1 MAVNV
6 YEGMYIFDPG
16 RFARDAAGVSGKIE
30 KMVNEAGGELLV
42 SRLWEERRLAYP
54 IKGNRKGTYWLTYF
68 RADSQ
73 QLTGMNRQCEIS
85 DDVMRHLIIKIDDR
99 IVDALV
105 SHAQGSPA
113 ATKADGNG
121 KAADKDKA
129 ADKAKAADKDKAADK
144 NKAADKDEALD
155 VEVADDV
162 EPVAV
167 TGEEVGE

>member
-30 KMVNEAGGELLV
+30 KMINEAGGELLV

-85 DDVMRHLIIKIDDR
+85 DDVMRHLFIKIDDR

-113 ATKADGNG
+113 ATKAGDNG
-121 KAADKDKA
+121 KAADEGATIADDGGKA
-129 ADKAKAADKDKAADK
+129 ADEGATSDAEKAG
-144 NKAADKDEALD
+144 D
-155 VEVADDV
+155 VES
-162 EPVAV
+162 VAV
-167 TGEEVGE
+167 TGEETGE

>member
-6 YEGMYIFDPG
+6 YEGMFIFDPG

-85 DDVMRHLIIKIDDR
+85 DDVMRHLFIKIDDR

-113 ATKADGNG
+113 TDKADDDK
-121 KAADKDKA
+121 KAADKGA
-129 ADKAKAADKDKAADK
+129 TADEETAG
-144 NKAADKDEALD
+144 D
-155 VEVADDV
+155 VESVAATD
-162 EPVAV
+162 
-167 TGEEVGE
+167 EEAAE

>member
-54 IKGNRKGTYWLTYF
+54 IKGNRKGSYWLTYF

-85 DDVMRHLIIKIDDR
+85 DDVLRHLFIKIDDR

-105 SHAQGSPA
+105 SHAQGGPA
-113 ATKADGNG
+113 TGEADDDK
-121 KAADKDKA
+121 KAADKGKTA
-129 ADKAKAADKDKAADK
+129 
-144 NKAADKDEALD
+144 D
-155 VEVADDV
+155 VETSGDV
-162 EPVAV
+162 ESVVA
-167 TGEEVGE
+167 TGEEAGE